1 MTCNIHALT
10 HAHTHTH
17 THTEAVNMTCE
28 NGDVRLAGGGRERE
42 GRVELCT
49 NSRWGTV
56 CGVQWDNR
64 DASAVC
70 RQLGFMS
77 ETTSKRSRLR
87 EIEGDDEE
95 GGVRRGVV
103 GSMG

>member
-1 MTCNIHALT
+1 MQYSCT
-10 HAHTHTH
+10 HTRTHTH
-17 THTEAVNMTCE
+17 THTEAVNKTCE

-42 GRVELCT
+42 GRVELCI

-64 DASAVC
+64 DASVVC
-70 RQLGFMS
+70 RQLGFES

-87 EIEGDDEE
+87 EIEGDDGE